1 MELNLVML
9 GPPGAGKGT
18 QARQLRRTWNIP
30 HISTGAMLRDAVAAG
45 TPLGR
50 EVAGIMESGGLIN
63 DEVITRVV
71 TERLAQPDTEA
82 GFLLDGF
89 PRTIPQAES
98 LERIIAGRAP
108 LIIIDIVLSEAEV
121 IRRLASRMVCAEC
134 GANAAGEGTTCH
146 DCGGPLVPRADDRE
160 QVVLNRLAVYRE
172 QTEPLVRYY
181 GERPTYCRIDGARL
195 ADDVTKDI
203 IREVESRRR

>member
-1 MELNLVML
+1 MNILFM

-18 QARQLRRTWNIP
+18 QAERIVDTFDIP
-30 HISTGAMLRDAVAAG
+30 HISTGDAFRLAMKQG
-45 TPLGR
+45 TPLGKKAK
-50 EVAGIMESGGLIN
+50 EFVDQGLLVPDEITNGI
-63 DEVITRVV
+63 VR
-71 TERLAQPDTEA
+71 ERLQLEDCNK

-98 LERIIAGRAP
+98 LDRIIAGRAP
-108 LIIIDIVLSEAEV
+108 LIIVDIVLSEADV

-134 GANAAGEGTTCH
+134 GANAVGEGTTCH

-160 QVVLNRLAVYRE
+160 QVVLNRLQVYRE

-203 IREVESRRR
+203 IRDVEKRRR